1 MNHKYVTLGIVSII
15 AAMAVTAVGF
25 AVPQQALA
33 HSGHHHHNNG
43 VKVDQNI
50 SQLNVCDNGAACAN
64 EAFNTADID
73 R

>member
-1 MNHKYVTLGIVSII
+1 MNHKYVTLGIAAII

-33 HSGHHHHNNG
+33 HSGHHNNG
-43 VKVDQNI
+43 IKVDQQI
-50 SQLNVCDNGAACAN
+50 SQVNACTNESVCLNTADNQ
-64 EAFNTADID
+64 ADID